1 MIGFDNFDIKGDQ
14 VWASKDGQY
23 IFNSEPN
30 HILRSALKNNPMSG
44 VTFSSLIRLL
54 YKKRHSIDWWRYKHR
69 ILGLLLMSVV
79 NSFLSFVES
88 AYVIYLFCFK
98 DTRESIIQA
107 ITDDQPPVFII
118 GHPRTGTT
126 LLHNLLSLDDD
137 RFTFATTFTVGF
149 PHSFLFFENIGKCLF
164 RGILTETRPMDNMK
178 LDFDLPQED
187 ELGVNI
193 LSGFEVSPY
202 TSLIFMKE
210 YKYYERYCCFRSD
223 TVENEETKRWCY
235 WFQYF
240 ISKIKIRDML
250 KRSTEDRTKR
260 KQPRRL
266 LLKSPCHM
274 GRIRLLLRLYPE
286 AKFIFIHR
294 DPFDVFMSKCQ
305 KFGFYFQ
312 CYNCE

>member
-1 MIGFDNFDIKGDQ
+1 MKGFDEFERKGNPIF
-14 VWASKDGQY
+14 ASKDGQY
-23 IFNSEPN
+23 IFDSEPK

-54 YKKRHSIDWWRYKHR
+54 YKKRRSIDWWRYKHR
-69 ILGLLLMSVV
+69 ILGLMCMSMV

-98 DTRESIIQA
+98 ETRECIIQA

-126 LLHNLLSLDDD
+126 LLHNMLSLDDD
-137 RFTFATTFTVGF
+137 RFAFATTFSVGF
-149 PHSFLFFENIGKCLF
+149 PHSFLCFETIGKWLF

-187 ELGVNI
+187 ELGTNV

-210 YKYYERYCCFRSD
+210 YKHYERYCCFRSD
-223 TVENEETKRWCY
+223 VVEEEDTKRWCY
-235 WFQYF
+235 WFKYF
-240 ISKIKIRDML
+240 TSKIKIRDML
-250 KRSTEDRTKR
+250 QRYRQKSTKR

-274 GRIRLLLRLYPE
+274 GRIRLFLRLYPE

-294 DPFDVFMSKCQ
+294 NPYDVFMSKW
-305 KFGFYFQ
+305 K
-312 CYNCE
+312 